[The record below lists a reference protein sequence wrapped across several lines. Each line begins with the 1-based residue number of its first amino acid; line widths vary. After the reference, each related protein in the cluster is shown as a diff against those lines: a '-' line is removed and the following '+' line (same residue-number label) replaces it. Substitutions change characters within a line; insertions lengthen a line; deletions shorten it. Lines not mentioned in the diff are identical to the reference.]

1 MKKTVVLVGAMMAGV
16 VSAAVALADDAD
28 QMAEMQKRLN
38 QEVMDKPFSV
48 EDQSKIDAY
57 MAEAVKNN
65 TKPVENPPANWNW
78 QPGYTC
84 ASIYNYGWQAY
95 SQCAYYHRYY
105 GRYW

>member
-1 MKKTVVLVGAMMAGV
+1 MKKVMMLMA
-16 VSAAVALADDAD
+16 AAVVGIYALPILAGDEED
-28 QMAEMQKRLN
+28 MAEMQKRLN

-48 EDQSKIDAY
+48 EDQSRIDAY
-57 MAEAVKNN
+57 MEEAVKKNL
-65 TKPVENPPANWNW
+65 KPIERPPENWNW
-78 QPGYTC
+78 RPGYTC